1 MVQVK
6 MMNEELLAK
15 TLKELNVAGELIRAR
30 QEEKQS
36 LLDEFDS
43 ECKRFFFGKISQR
56 SLKSSVDKT
65 NRELHRLDKEVRENM
80 RKAHSAGN
88 RAMRLIS
95 AQAPIVFRATM
106 SGVVGGNLI
115 KEKKNRRVK
124 RKRR

>member
-1 MVQVK
+1 
-6 MMNEELLAK
+6 
-15 TLKELNVAGELIRAR
+15 
-30 QEEKQS
+30 
-36 LLDEFDS
+36 
-43 ECKRFFFGKISQR
+43 
-56 SLKSSVDKT
+56 
-65 NRELHRLDKEVRENM
+65 M